1 VVHPKLSALSD
12 DSFAEMEDAMAMRP
26 PAVPFDAI
34 SQQVLSHYG
43 ALVKQFAF
51 VKMLPSERDV
61 NYLLSTDWQ
70 AIGASDADFT
80 KRTILKVSNGSD
92 NRDVLRAQT
101 ETLLYCRKAGCR
113 VQTVYEPAY
122 LELELNGRLY
132 LARLFSYIEG
142 DLISSLDRESDAE
155 LFLAAWRAAGEC
167 VGEVS
172 SCLRRYMRDL
182 AQADGARHAF
192 LSTLESSWEW
202 NLCNV
207 TKTISEY
214 ARHFPSD
221 EPLYA
226 MRHEAVQ
233 RRLAAF
239 VSKHAGGT
247 DLPRALVHNDPNDN
261 NIVVHRTEHGAVV
274 YLLDWGDLSY
284 SYAVADAAIGAAYIS
299 DDEARVLYVVS
310 WLQVQQA
317 ALSEVVGTAM
327 TDVCDVEQ
335 RARALVEDLIV
346 MRQITSVTLS
356 NFQEQ
361 RLRRQGIDR
370 DQSPEF
376 QYLLISQ
383 TQMWKMLG
391 P

>member
-1 VVHPKLSALSD
+1 
-12 DSFAEMEDAMAMRP
+12 MRP

-34 SQQVLSHYG
+34 SEQVLSHYS

-61 NYLLSTDWQ
+61 NYLLATEWLS
-70 AIGASDADFT
+70 GASNGSFT
-80 KRTILKVSNGSD
+80 NRTILKVSNGSD
-92 NRDVLRAQT
+92 NWAVLRAQT

-122 LELELNGRLY
+122 LELQLTGQRY

-142 DLISSLDRESDAE
+142 ELISSLNRELDTGI
-155 LFLAAWRAAGEC
+155 FLDAWRAAGEC

-172 SCLRRYMRDL
+172 VCLRRYMREL
-182 AQADGARHAF
+182 AQNDGARHAF

-207 TKTISEY
+207 EKTIGEY
-214 ARHFPSD
+214 GRHFPAD

-226 MRHEAVQ
+226 MRHEIVLQ
-233 RRLAAF
+233 RLGAF
-239 VSKHAGGT
+239 VSKYAGGAH
-247 DLPRALVHNDPNDN
+247 LPRALVHNDPNDN
-261 NIVVHRTEHGAVV
+261 NIVVQQTEHGAVV

-299 DDEARVLYVVS
+299 DEEARRGYVGA
-310 WLQVQQA
+310 WLRVQHA
-317 ALSEVVGTAM
+317 VLSEVVGTAAA
-327 TDVCDVEQ
+327 DGSDVELL
-335 RARALVEDLIV
+335 ARALVDDLIG

-361 RLRRQGIDR
+361 RLRRNGIDR

-383 TQMWKMLG
+383 SQMWKMLG
-391 P
+391 SSDSEAATSIDPIPV